1 MFINLNY
8 STINIKFYSLK
19 DNLTFHNMEKKKI
32 ANYTFIQRY
41 SLIILFYFDSMEVLN
56 IDDKYNINSL

>member
-32 ANYTFIQRY
+32 AYYTFIQRF